1 MQRPTEPANERA
13 RLEKLAEYQVLDTPP
28 EAAFDDLVAL
38 VAHIIDVPIALVS
51 LIDADRQWFKS
62 HYGLAATET
71 SRDVSFCGH
80 VVASGQ
86 PLLVPDAHL
95 DPRFVDNPLVTGET
109 NVRFYAGAPLRTPD
123 GFVLGTLCAIDH
135 DPRDVTPQQQH
146 LLSILARQVVTQLE
160 LRKHNLELAER
171 EKKADELQSSLRTSL
186 REKDALLHE
195 VHHRVK
201 NNLQLVASLINLQR
215 STVPTAD
222 ARNALEECQGR
233 IHAIANVH
241 EAIYSA
247 RDYARVP
254 IAQYARGLAAS
265 IFHATG
271 AAQRRIEL
279 QLDLGDFQLVVGKA
293 IPCGL
298 ILNELISNAFKHA
311 FPGDRTGSVR
321 VKVEGLPDDRVRVTV
336 ADDGVGLPADFV
348 LGECASVGMQ
358 VVAALVEQLDANC
371 EITSRDGT
379 HFSMTL
385 KAES

>member
-1 MQRPTEPANERA
+1 MQGPIQPANERQ
-13 RLEKLAEYQVLDTPP
+13 RLEKLAGYQILDTPP
-28 EAAFDDLVAL
+28 EAAFDDLVAM
-38 VAHIIDVPIALVS
+38 VAHIMDVPIALIS
-51 LIDADRQWFKS
+51 LVDAERQWFKS
-62 HYGLAATET
+62 HHGLDASET
-71 SRDVSFCGH
+71 PREVSFCGH
-80 VVASGQ
+80 VVASGSE
-86 PLLVPDAHL
+86 LVVADSHK
-95 DPRFVDNPLVTGET
+95 DPRFADNPLVTGPPH
-109 NVRFYAGAPLRTPD
+109 VRFYAGAPLLTAD

-135 DPRDVTPQQQH
+135 DPREVTPEQRG
-146 LLSILARQVVTQLE
+146 LLSILARQVVGQLE
-160 LRKHNLELAER
+160 LRKRNLELLDQQ
-171 EKKADELQSSLRTSL
+171 KSADELQETLRASL
-186 REKDALLHE
+186 REKDVLLHE

-215 STVPTAD
+215 ATVESAD

-279 QLDLGDFQLVVGKA
+279 ELDLGDFKLAVGKA

-311 FPGDRTGSVR
+311 FPGDRTGCVR
-321 VKVEGLPDDRVRVTV
+321 VQVEALSEAELRLVVS
-336 ADDGVGLPADFV
+336 DDGVGLPAGFS
-348 LGECASVGMQ
+348 LNSCTSVGMQ
-358 VVAALVEQLDANC
+358 VVAALVEQLDAKL
-371 EITSRDGT
+371 ELTSVEGT
-379 HFSMTL
+379 RFAMTFR
-385 KAES
+385 AEG